1 MSEKV
6 FLEQLKEHQHIIYKL
21 VHLYANSQEDKKDLY
36 QEIVL
41 QAWKTYSSFRG
52 DAKFS
57 TWLYRLSL
65 NTIFT
70 ITRNRGKVHYTDTT
84 RFEEGFVS
92 TTDWDAKERLYI
104 AIRTLPE
111 TERAIISLHL
121 DGYDN
126 KEISEM
132 LGITA
137 NLVGV
142 KLHRSKKNLSTLL
155 KNI

>member
-1 MSEKV
+1 MSEKD
-6 FLEQLKEHQHIIYKL
+6 FLTRLKEHQNIIYKL
-21 VHLYANSQEDKKDLY
+21 VHLYAVSEEDKKDLY

-41 QAWKTYSSFRG
+41 QAWKAFPAFRG
-52 DAKFS
+52 EAKFS
-57 TWLYRLSL
+57 TWLYRLCL

-70 ITRNRGKVHYTDTT
+70 LQRRPNKMEYTDTA
-84 RFEEGFVS
+84 RYEEQL
-92 TTDWDAKERLYI
+92 TTTSHNDEKERLYK

-126 KEISEM
+126 KEVGEF

-137 NLVGV
+137 NGVGV
-142 KLHRSKKNLSTLL
+142 KLHRAKQQLTSLL
-155 KNI
+155 KK

>member
-1 MSEKV
+1 VSEKE
-6 FLEQLKEHQHIIYKL
+6 FLSQLSAHQNIIYKL
-21 VHLYANSQEDKKDLY
+21 VHLYANTEEDKKDLY

-41 QAWKTYSSFRG
+41 QAWKTFGAFRG
-52 DAKFS
+52 EAKFS
-57 TWLYRLSL
+57 TWLYRLCL

-70 ITRNRGKVHYTDTT
+70 IQRKTNRIEYTDTAK
-84 RFEEGFVS
+84 FEETYY
-92 TTDWDAKERLYI
+92 TTTGNDEVDRLYK

-126 KEISEM
+126 KEAGAI

-137 NLVGV
+137 NLVAV
-142 KLHRSKKNLSTLL
+142 KLHRIKQQLATLL

>member
-1 MSEKV
+1 VGEKI
-6 FLEQLKEHQHIIYKL
+6 FLSQLKAHQNIIYKL
-21 VHLYANSQEDKKDLY
+21 VHLYASSEADKKDMY

-41 QAWKTYSSFRG
+41 QAWKSYPSFRG
-52 DAKFS
+52 EAKFS

-70 ITRNRGKVHYTDTT
+70 IKRNKGKVQYTDTAC
-84 RFEEGFVS
+84 FEEGVSS
-92 TTDWDAKERLYI
+92 TTDWDDKERLYK

-126 KEISEM
+126 QEISEM
-132 LGITA
+132 LGITP
-137 NLVGV
+137 NLAAV
-142 KLHRSKKNLSTLL
+142 KLHRSKKHLSTLL

>member
-1 MSEKV
+1 
-6 FLEQLKEHQHIIYKL
+6 
-21 VHLYANSQEDKKDLY
+21 VHLYTSSQADKKDMY

-41 QAWKTYSSFRG
+41 QAWKTYPSFRG
-52 DAKFS
+52 EAKFS

-70 ITRNRGKVHYTDTT
+70 LTRNRDKVHYTDTAS
-84 RFEEGFVS
+84 FDDQLSS
-92 TTDWDAKERLYI
+92 TTDWDDKERLYK

-126 KEISEM
+126 QEISEM
-132 LGITA
+132 LGITP
-137 NLVGV
+137 NLAAV
-142 KLHRSKKNLSTLL
+142 KLHRSKKHLSTLL

>member
-1 MSEKV
+1 VGENV
-6 FLEQLKEHQHIIYKL
+6 FLGQLKAHQNIIYKL
-21 VHLYANSQEDKKDLY
+21 VHLYANSAEDKKDMY

-41 QAWKTYSSFRG
+41 QAWKTYPSFRG
-52 DAKFS
+52 DARFS

-70 ITRNRGKVHYTDTT
+70 IKRNTGKVQYTDTA
-84 RFEEGFVS
+84 RFEEEFS
-92 TTDWDAKERLYI
+92 ATTDWDDKERLYK
-104 AIRTLPE
+104 AMRTLPE

-126 KEISEM
+126 QEISEM
-132 LGITA
+132 LGITP
-137 NLVGV
+137 NLAAV
-142 KLHRSKKNLSTLL
+142 KLHRSKKHLSTLL

>member
-1 MSEKV
+1 VSDKE
-6 FLEQLKEHQHIIYKL
+6 FLSQLKEHQNIIYKL
-21 VHLYANSQEDKKDLY
+21 VHLYATSEEDKKDLY
-36 QEIVL
+36 QEIL
-41 QAWKTYSSFRG
+41 FQAWKTYSSFRG
-52 DAKFS
+52 EAKFS

-70 ITRNRGKVHYTDTT
+70 IQRKTNKVEYTDTT
-84 RFEEGFVS
+84 KYEEQLI
-92 TTDWDAKERLYI
+92 TTSSNDDNERLYK

-111 TERAIISLHL
+111 TERAIVSLHL

-126 KEISEM
+126 KEVGEL
-132 LGITA
+132 LGMTA

-142 KLHRSKKNLSTLL
+142 KLHRAKQQLTTLL

>member
-1 MSEKV
+1 VSEKV
-6 FLEQLKEHQHIIYKL
+6 FLSQLKDHQHIIYKL
-21 VHLYANSQEDKKDLY
+21 VHLYANSAEDKKDIY

-41 QAWKTYSSFRG
+41 QAWKTYPSFRG
-52 DAKFS
+52 DARFS

-70 ITRNRGKVHYTDTT
+70 IKRNKGKVYYTDTAS
-84 RFEEGFVS
+84 FEEGLSS
-92 TTDWDAKERLYI
+92 TTDWDDKERLYQ

-126 KEISEM
+126 QEISEM
-132 LGITA
+132 LGITP
-137 NLVGV
+137 NLAAV
-142 KLHRSKKNLSTLL
+142 KLHRSKKHLSTLL